1 MEISWVSGF
10 KGLHFPSKWGVMAKN
25 GQKWPKVAIFCPNSK
40 KKFSNPKRGWSQ
52 NSVDVKKISVGQKMA
67 ELLKNSVF
75 GATRKFFANFE
86 KYAKM
91 D

>member
-1 MEISWVSGF
+1 MV
-10 KGLHFPSKWGVMAKN
+10 KN
-25 GQKWPKVAIFCPNSK
+25 GQKWPFFVRIPK
-40 KKFSNPKRGWSQ
+40 KKNSNPKRGWSQ
-52 NSVDVKKISVGQKMA
+52 NSVDVKKISVGQKMDG
-67 ELLKNSVF
+67 LLKNSVF